1 MQFGGVSIPDSVF
14 EAALSSNLVIFAGAG
29 VSVSPPVNL
38 PLFNSLV
45 DRIKSAVDPGNFLRE
60 RKHKLDKE
68 TPVYTETPEQ
78 YLSYL
83 EHEGKNVKEACSL
96 LVDPRGQFTNLHTN
110 ILRLLE
116 ANRHVRLVTTNFD
129 NCFENS
135 MEVLGCEAKVFA
147 SPALP
152 LGKSVNGVVHL
163 HGVYSDLETMI
174 LTAEDYGEAYVSN
187 GWVARFLVDL
197 FKTYTVLFVGYSCGD
212 SLVDYLTRSISS
224 EISGHA
230 FVLCKDSDVDDW
242 QMRGVE
248 PIVFNDFDSLPKIFE
263 DWASYAESSVTEKV
277 VHIRDICQANNMNQ
291 ADKDFIIQALRW
303 PDEDDRYLFT
313 SEFCKT
319 ASDIEHF
326 QLLKNNGFLSFL
338 SSKNPGR
345 QDLLLLDWM
354 VAKFSTNET
363 AALQD
368 LCVQY
373 LYELTPIFFERLF
386 WRLSTSDIP
395 ESIIA
400 SWLPWLESADFL
412 SQKRCEHQLV
422 EIANRVQS
430 DSIAL
435 VAICILLKVG
445 ITFSRSVMT
454 GTSIE
459 PSTVVSKDYYGD
471 KVIEIIKARSSTI
484 GNQIF
489 EYCFNQIERAY
500 SIQTKCWA
508 EKDSFDGM
516 SFGRSSIA
524 PHEQDRFCD
533 GVEGVLIDAAR
544 ASVNQNNYIEA
555 TEKSLNSKCS
565 LLFRL
570 GLWIKSEFTPS
581 GSDLGF
587 VAKEDL
593 LSDVYIHHEV
603 FQLIKEA
610 FPVASDEE
618 KREFVEYVAS
628 RVVVDDRNSE
638 YSCYNICVWLREE
651 MDTCPELKALYEEVI
666 QRNPSFAPR
675 EHPDFTHYM
684 SSGFVDNSDECHLS
698 KEDFSNDYLLE
709 LMRSSASPGSFITK
723 HNRVSTPT
731 RDYPSVAIH
740 NLRELLNRECSEN
753 ETELMNLYIQY
764 IDWNNL
770 DIPTDALVTLLEQIV
785 ADGRTC
791 VAGIESIRSSMIDSG
806 KPLHLSGEAL
816 VSICEKALPNIDELF
831 SSESAIVKNDNPD
844 WVLMGINHPAGKYVE
859 LLAEADR
866 DFFEKQKSH
875 SQRASDCFE
884 RISEKLSAESDAAR
898 CVIAC
903 IFSRINVLNGLNPD
917 CFKNKLLYA
926 LLPDNW
932 AFSSAW
938 EGLSYAGGLTS
949 EVWAATKELWPG
961 LFRNYHQIGKNQFEQ
976 LVRLY
981 VWVIIVLVELE
992 ERGHFLVAGASASKD
1007 ALRSACM
1014 QLDNWMGTLDEED
1027 RLNEWN
1033 TWLAESFGKLA
1044 VITEGASDVLAEF
1057 YSRWIRKY
1065 PELRGKLAVAISR
1078 DCADVHNA
1086 DLFIFDGTLLSIAE
1100 DMKLTHNEKV
1110 QLVTFLLEHQKYL
1123 HFESDVTRA
1132 IQLIE
1137 KECADDDDIQ
1147 KLRDVATRKGLIDT
1161 LTTNQ

>member
-1 MQFGGVSIPDSVF
+1 MQFGGISIPGRVF

-29 VSVSPPVNL
+29 ASVPHPVSL

-45 DRIKSAVDPGNFLRE
+45 DRIKSTVDPGGFLRE

-96 LVDPRGQFTNLHTN
+96 LVDPHGQFTNLHTN
-110 ILRLLE
+110 ILRLLD
-116 ANRHVRLVTTNFD
+116 ANCQMRLVTTNFD

-135 MEVLGCEAKVFA
+135 MEVLGCEAKVFS

-152 LGKSVNGVVHL
+152 LGKGVNGIVHL
-163 HGVYSDLETMI
+163 HGVFSDLETMI

-224 EISGHA
+224 EISGRA

-248 PIVFNDFDSLPKIFE
+248 PIVFDDFDDLPKIFG
-263 DWASYAESSVTEKV
+263 DWASYMESSVTEKV
-277 VHIRDICQANNMNQ
+277 IHIHDICQAKNMNQ
-291 ADKDFIIQALRW
+291 ADKDFIIQALLW

-319 ASDIEHF
+319 ASNIEHF
-326 QLLKNNGFLSFL
+326 QLLKNNGFLGFL
-338 SSKNPGR
+338 SSKNPGG

-368 LCVQY
+368 LCVEY

-395 ESIIA
+395 DNIIA
-400 SWLPWLESADFL
+400 LWLPWLECADFL
-412 SQKRCEHQLV
+412 SQKRCEHSLV
-422 EIANRVQS
+422 EIASRVQS
-430 DSIAL
+430 DSIAF
-435 VAICILLKVG
+435 VAIRILLKVG
-445 ITFSRSVMT
+445 ITFSRSVLT

-471 KVIEIIKARSSTI
+471 KLIEIIKARSSTI
-484 GNQIF
+484 GKQIF
-489 EYCFNQIERAY
+489 EYCFDQIERAY
-500 SIQTKCWA
+500 SIQTKCWV

-524 PHEQDRFCD
+524 PHDQDRFCD
-533 GVEGVLIDAAR
+533 GVEGVLVDAAR
-544 ASVNQNNYIEA
+544 ESINQNYSIEA
-555 TEKSLNSKCS
+555 AEKCLNSKCS

-570 GLWIKSEFTPS
+570 GLWIKSEYNPS

-603 FQLIKEA
+603 FQLIKGA
-610 FPVASDEE
+610 FPVASGDE

-638 YSCYNICVWLREE
+638 YSCYNICIWLKED

-666 QRNPSFAPR
+666 QRNPNFAPR

-698 KEDFSNDYLLE
+698 KEVFSNDYLLK
-709 LMRSSASPGSFITK
+709 LMQSSASPGSFITR
-723 HNRVSTPT
+723 HDRVSTPT
-731 RDYPSVAIH
+731 RDYPLVAIH
-740 NLRELLNRECSEN
+740 NLRELISRECSEN
-753 ETELMNLYIQY
+753 EIELMNLYIQY
-764 IDWNNL
+764 IGWNNL
-770 DIPTDALVTLLEQIV
+770 DIPTYALVTLLEQIV
-785 ADGRTC
+785 ADSRTC

-806 KPLHLSGEAL
+806 SPLLLSGEAL
-816 VSICEKALPNIDELF
+816 ISICEKALPNIDELF
-831 SSESAIVKNDNPD
+831 SSESAIIKNDNPD
-844 WVLMGINHPAGKYVE
+844 WMLMGINHPAGKYVE

-866 DFFEKQKSH
+866 NFFEEQKTH
-875 SQRASDCFE
+875 SQRASVCLE
-884 RISEKLSAESDAAR
+884 RISEKLSEENDAAK

-903 IFSRINVLNGLNPD
+903 IFSRINVLYGVNPD

-932 AFSSAW
+932 AFSPAW
-938 EGLSYAGGLTS
+938 EGLSYAGSMTS
-949 EVWAATKELWPG
+949 EVWAATKELWSG
-961 LFRNYHQIGKNQFEQ
+961 LFRNYHLVGKNQFEQ

-981 VWVIIVLVELE
+981 VRVIIALIEFE
-992 ERGHFLVAGASASKD
+992 ERSHFLLVGASASKD

-1014 QLDNWMGTLDEED
+1014 QLDNWMGTLSEEG
-1027 RLNEWN
+1027 RLNEWD

-1044 VITEGASDVLAEF
+1044 VIIEGASDVLAEF

-1065 PELRGKLAVAISR
+1065 PEMRGKLATAISK
-1078 DCADVHNA
+1078 DCTEVNNA
-1086 DLFIFDGTLLSIAE
+1086 DLFVFDGTLLSIAE
-1100 DMKLTHNEKV
+1100 DTKLTHNEKI

-1137 KECADDDDIQ
+1137 KECTDEDDIQ

-1161 LTTNQ
+1161 LSTN

>member
-1 MQFGGVSIPDSVF
+1 MQFGGISIPGRVF

-29 VSVSPPVNL
+29 ASVPHPVSL

-45 DRIKSAVDPGNFLRE
+45 DRIKSTVDPGGFLRE

-96 LVDPRGQFTNLHTN
+96 LVDPHGQFTNLHTN
-110 ILRLLE
+110 ILRLLD
-116 ANRHVRLVTTNFD
+116 ANCQMRLVTTNFD

-135 MEVLGCEAKVFA
+135 MEVLGCEAKVFS

-152 LGKSVNGVVHL
+152 LGKGVNGIVHL
-163 HGVYSDLETMI
+163 HGVFSDLETMI

-224 EISGHA
+224 EISGRA

-248 PIVFNDFDSLPKIFE
+248 PIVFDDFDDLPKIFG
-263 DWASYAESSVTEKV
+263 DWASYMESSVTEKV
-277 VHIRDICQANNMNQ
+277 IHIHDICQAKNMNQ
-291 ADKDFIIQALRW
+291 ADKDFIIQALLW

-319 ASDIEHF
+319 ASNIEHF
-326 QLLKNNGFLSFL
+326 QLLKNNGFLGFL

-368 LCVQY
+368 LCVEY

-395 ESIIA
+395 DNIIA
-400 SWLPWLESADFL
+400 LWLPWLECADFL
-412 SQKRCEHQLV
+412 SQKRCEHSLV
-422 EIANRVQS
+422 EIASRVQS
-430 DSIAL
+430 DSIAF
-435 VAICILLKVG
+435 VAIRILLKVG
-445 ITFSRSVMT
+445 ITFSRSVLT

-471 KVIEIIKARSSTI
+471 KLIEIIKARSSTI
-484 GNQIF
+484 GKQIF
-489 EYCFNQIERAY
+489 EYCFDQIERAY
-500 SIQTKCWA
+500 SIQTKCWV

-524 PHEQDRFCD
+524 PHDQDRFCD
-533 GVEGVLIDAAR
+533 GVEGVLVDAAR
-544 ASVNQNNYIEA
+544 ESINQNYSIEA
-555 TEKSLNSKCS
+555 AEKCLNSKCS

-570 GLWIKSEFTPS
+570 GLWIKSEYNPS

-603 FQLIKEA
+603 FQLIKGA
-610 FPVASDEE
+610 FPVASGDE

-638 YSCYNICVWLREE
+638 YSCYNICIWLKED

-666 QRNPSFAPR
+666 QRNPNFAPR

-698 KEDFSNDYLLE
+698 KEVFSNDYLLK
-709 LMRSSASPGSFITK
+709 LMQSSASPGSFITR
-723 HNRVSTPT
+723 HDRVSTPT
-731 RDYPSVAIH
+731 RDYPLVAIH
-740 NLRELLNRECSEN
+740 NLRELISRECSEN
-753 ETELMNLYIQY
+753 EIELMNLYIQY
-764 IDWNNL
+764 IGWNNL
-770 DIPTDALVTLLEQIV
+770 DIPTYALVTLLEQIV
-785 ADGRTC
+785 ADSRTC

-806 KPLHLSGEAL
+806 SPLLLSGEAL
-816 VSICEKALPNIDELF
+816 ISICEKALPNIDELF
-831 SSESAIVKNDNPD
+831 SSESAIIKNDNPD
-844 WVLMGINHPAGKYVE
+844 WMLMGINHPAGKYVE

-866 DFFEKQKSH
+866 NFFEEQKTH
-875 SQRASDCFE
+875 SQRASVCLE
-884 RISEKLSAESDAAR
+884 RISEKLSEESDAAK

-903 IFSRINVLNGLNPD
+903 IFSRINVLYGVNPD

-932 AFSSAW
+932 AFSPAW
-938 EGLSYAGGLTS
+938 EGLSYAGSMTS
-949 EVWAATKELWPG
+949 EVWAATKELWSG
-961 LFRNYHQIGKNQFEQ
+961 LFRNYHLVGKNQFEQ

-981 VWVIIVLVELE
+981 VRVIIALIEFE
-992 ERGHFLVAGASASKD
+992 ERSHFLLVGASASKD

-1014 QLDNWMGTLDEED
+1014 QLDNWMGTLSEEG
-1027 RLNEWN
+1027 RLNEWD

-1044 VITEGASDVLAEF
+1044 VIIEGASDVLAEF

-1065 PELRGKLAVAISR
+1065 PEMRGKLATAISK
-1078 DCADVHNA
+1078 DCTEVNNA
-1086 DLFIFDGTLLSIAE
+1086 DLFVFDGTLLSIAE
-1100 DMKLTHNEKV
+1100 DTKLTHNEKI

-1137 KECADDDDIQ
+1137 KECTDEDDIQ

-1161 LTTNQ
+1161 LSTN

>member
-29 VSVSPPVNL
+29 VSVSSPVNL

-45 DRIKSAVDPGNFLRE
+45 DQIKSAVDPGNFLRE
-60 RKHKLDKE
+60 RKHKLDKK
-68 TPVYTETPEQ
+68 TPVYMETPEQ

-83 EHEGKNVKEACSL
+83 EHEGKNVREACSL
-96 LVDPRGQFTNLHTN
+96 LVDPHGQFTNLHTN
-110 ILRLLE
+110 ILRLLDT
-116 ANRHVRLVTTNFD
+116 NCHMRLVTTNFD

-152 LGKSVNGVVHL
+152 LGKGVNGVVHL

-187 GWVARFLVDL
+187 GWVAKFLVDL

-224 EISGHA
+224 EISGRA

-248 PIVFNDFDSLPKIFE
+248 PIIFDDFDDLPKIFG
-263 DWASYAESSVTEKV
+263 DWASYTESSVTEKV
-277 VHIRDICQANNMNQ
+277 IHIHDVCQGNNMNQ
-291 ADKDFIIQALRW
+291 ADEDFIIQALRW

-313 SEFCKT
+313 SEFCKV
-319 ASDIEHF
+319 ASGIEHF
-326 QLLKNNGFLSFL
+326 QLLKNNGFLGFL

-354 VAKFSTNET
+354 VAKFSTNEN

-368 LCVQY
+368 LCVEY

-395 ESIIA
+395 ENIIA
-400 SWLPWLESADFL
+400 SWLPWLETADFL

-435 VAICILLKVG
+435 VAIRILLKVG
-445 ITFSRSVMT
+445 ITFSRSAIT

-459 PSTVVSKDYYGD
+459 PSAVVSKDYYGD
-471 KVIEIIKARSSTI
+471 KLIEIIKARSSTI
-484 GNQIF
+484 GKYVF
-489 EYCFNQIERAY
+489 ECCFDQIERAY

-508 EKDSFDGM
+508 EKDSFDVM
-516 SFGRSSIA
+516 SFRRSSIA
-524 PHEQDRFCD
+524 PHNQDRFCD
-533 GVEGVLIDAAR
+533 GVEGILVDVAR
-544 ASVNQNNYIEA
+544 ESVNQNNYIES
-555 TEKSLNSKCS
+555 TEKCLNSKCS

-570 GLWIKSEFTPS
+570 GLWIKSEYNPS

-610 FPVASDEE
+610 FPVASDDE
-618 KREFVEYVAS
+618 KRNFVEYVAS
-628 RVVVDDRNSE
+628 RVVVGDRNSE

-651 MDTCPELKALYEEVI
+651 MDACPELKALYEELTKH
-666 QRNPSFAPR
+666 NPSFAPR

-684 SSGFVDNSDECHLS
+684 SSGWVDNSDECHLS
-698 KEDFSNDYLLE
+698 KEDFNNNNLLE
-709 LMRSSASPGSFITK
+709 LMQSSASPESFITK
-723 HNRVSTPT
+723 HDRVSTPT
-731 RDYPSVAIH
+731 RDHPSVAIH
-740 NLRELLNRECSEN
+740 NLRELLNKECSES
-753 ETELMNLYIQY
+753 EIELMNLYIQY
-764 IDWNNL
+764 INWNNL
-770 DIPTDALVTLLEQIV
+770 DMPTNDLVSLLEQIV

-806 KPLHLSGEAL
+806 KPLHLSSEAL

-831 SSESAIVKNDNPD
+831 LSESAIIKKDNPD
-844 WVLMGINHPAGKYVE
+844 WILMGINHSAGKYVE

-866 DFFEKQKSH
+866 GLFEEQKSH
-875 SQRASDCFE
+875 NQRASACFE
-884 RISEKLSAESDAAR
+884 RISEKLSTESDAAR

-938 EGLSYAGGLTS
+938 EGLSYAGYLTS
-949 EVWAATKELWPG
+949 EVWAATKELWPE
-961 LFRNYHQIGKNQFEQ
+961 LFKNYHLIGKNQFEQ
-976 LVRLY
+976 LVGLY
-981 VWVIIVLVELE
+981 VWSIIVLVELK
-992 ERGHFLVAGASASKD
+992 ERSHFLVIGASASKD

-1027 RLNEWN
+1027 RLNEWDA
-1033 TWLAESFGKLA
+1033 WLAESFGKLA
-1044 VITEGASDVLAEF
+1044 AIVEGAPDVLAEF
-1057 YSRWIRKY
+1057 YSRWVREY
-1065 PELRGKLAVAISR
+1065 PDLRGKLTAAISKDCREVR
-1078 DCADVHNA
+1078 DV
-1086 DLFIFDGTLLSIAE
+1086 DLFVFDETLSSIAE
-1100 DMKLTHNEKV
+1100 DIKLSPNEKV
-1110 QLVTFLLEHQKYL
+1110 KLVAFLLEHQKYL

-1137 KECADDDDIQ
+1137 EECADDCDIQ
-1147 KLRDVATRKGLIDT
+1147 KLRDVATRKGLVET
-1161 LTTNQ
+1161 LSAN

>member
-1 MQFGGVSIPDSVF
+1 MQFGGVLIPDSVF
-14 EAALSSNLVIFAGAG
+14 KAALSGNLVIFAGAG
-29 VSVSPPVNL
+29 VSAPPPVNL

-45 DRIKSAVDPGNFLRE
+45 NRIKLAVDPGNFLRE

-68 TPVYTETPEQ
+68 TAIYTETPEQ

-96 LVDPRGQFTNLHTN
+96 LVDPHGQFTDLHTN
-110 ILRLLE
+110 ILRVLD
-116 ANRHVRLVTTNFD
+116 ASCHVRLITTNFD

-135 MEVLGCEAKVFA
+135 MGALECEAKVFI

-152 LGKSVNGVVHL
+152 LGKNVNGVVHL
-163 HGVYSDLETMI
+163 HGIFNDLETMV

-187 GWVARFLVDL
+187 GWVSRFLVDL
-197 FKTYTVLFVGYSCGD
+197 FKNYTVLFVGYSCGD

-224 EISGHA
+224 EISGRS
-230 FVLCKDSDVDDW
+230 FVLCRDSDLDDW
-242 QMRGVE
+242 RMRGVE
-248 PIVFNDFDSLPKIFE
+248 PITFDDFDDLPKIFG

-277 VHIRDICQANNMNQ
+277 IHLHDICQVNNMNQ
-291 ADKDFIIQALRW
+291 ADEDFIVQALRW
-303 PDEDDRYLFT
+303 PDEDDRCLFT
-313 SEFCKT
+313 SEFCKA
-319 ASDIEHF
+319 ASGIEHF

-345 QDLLLLDWM
+345 QDLLLLNWM

-368 LCVQY
+368 LCVEY

-386 WRLSTSDIP
+386 WKLSTSDIP
-395 ESIIA
+395 ENIIA

-412 SQKRCEHQLV
+412 SQKRCEHQLI

-435 VAICILLKVG
+435 AAIRILLSVG
-445 ITFSRSVMT
+445 ITFSRSVIT

-471 KVIEIIKARSSTI
+471 KLIEIIKARSSTI
-484 GNQIF
+484 GKQVF
-489 EYCFNQIERAY
+489 EYCFDQIERAY

-524 PHEQDRFCD
+524 PHNQDRFCD
-533 GVEGVLIDAAR
+533 GVEGVLVDVAR
-544 ASVNQNNYIEA
+544 ESINRNNFIEA
-555 TEKSLNSKCS
+555 TEKCLNSKCS

-570 GLWIKSEFTPS
+570 GLWIKSEYNPS

-587 VAKEDL
+587 VANEDL
-593 LSDVYIHHEV
+593 LSNVYIHHEV
-603 FQLIKEA
+603 FQLIKES
-610 FPVASDEE
+610 FPVASDDE
-618 KREFVEYVAS
+618 KRDFVEYIAS
-628 RVVVDDRNSE
+628 RIVVDDRNSE

-651 MDTCPELKALYEEVI
+651 MNTCPELRALYEEI
-666 QRNPSFAPR
+666 IKRNPSFAPR

-684 SSGFVDNSDECHLS
+684 SSGFVDNSDECRLS
-698 KEDFSNDYLLE
+698 KEDFNNDNLLE
-709 LMRSSASPGSFITK
+709 LMQSSASPGSFITK
-723 HNRVSTPT
+723 HDRVSTPT
-731 RDYPSVAIH
+731 RDYPLVAIH
-740 NLRELLNRECSEN
+740 NLRELLNGECSEN
-753 ETELMNLYIQY
+753 EIELMNLYIQY
-764 IDWNNL
+764 IGWSNL
-770 DIPTDALVTLLEQIV
+770 DIPTDTLVSLLEQIV

-791 VAGIESIRSSMIDSG
+791 VAGIESIRSSMIGSG
-806 KPLHLSGEAL
+806 KPLHLPSEAL
-816 VSICEKALPNIDELF
+816 VSICEKALPNIDKLF
-831 SSESAIVKNDNPD
+831 LSESAIIKNENPD
-844 WVLMGINHPAGKYVE
+844 WILMGINHPAGKYVE

-866 DFFEKQKSH
+866 GFFEEQKSH
-875 SQRASDCFE
+875 SQRASVCFE
-884 RISEKLSAESDAAR
+884 RISEKLSSESDAAR

-938 EGLSYAGGLTS
+938 EGLSYAGSLTS
-949 EVWAATKELWPG
+949 EVWAVTKELWPG
-961 LFRNYHQIGKNQFEQ
+961 LFRNYHLVGKNQFEQ

-981 VWVIIVLVELE
+981 VWIIIVLVESE
-992 ERGHFLVAGASASKD
+992 DRSHFLVVGASASKD

-1027 RLNEWN
+1027 RLNEWDM
-1033 TWLAESFGKLA
+1033 WLAESFGKLA
-1044 VITEGASDVLAEF
+1044 VIIEGASDVLAEF

-1065 PELRGKLAVAISR
+1065 PELRGKLTTAISK
-1078 DCADVHNA
+1078 DCAKAHNA
-1086 DLFIFDGTLLSIAE
+1086 DLFVFDGTLLSIAE
-1100 DMKLTHNEKV
+1100 DTKLTHNEKA

-1147 KLRDVATRKGLIDT
+1147 KLRDVATRKGLVET
-1161 LTTNQ
+1161 LSTK

>member
-83 EHEGKNVKEACSL
+83 EHEGKNVKETCSL
-96 LVDPRGQFTNLHTN
+96 LVDPHGQFTNLHTN
-110 ILRLLE
+110 ILRLLD

-508 EKDSFDGM
+508 EKNSFDGM

-723 HNRVSTPT
+723 HDRVSTPT

-859 LLAEADR
+859 LLAEAGR

>member
-96 LVDPRGQFTNLHTN
+96 LVDPHGQFTNLHTN
-110 ILRLLE
+110 ILRLLD

-508 EKDSFDGM
+508 EKNSFDGM

-723 HNRVSTPT
+723 HDRVSTPT

-859 LLAEADR
+859 LLAEAGR

-992 ERGHFLVAGASASKD
+992 ERAHFLVAGASASKD

-1044 VITEGASDVLAEF
+1044 AITEGASDVLAEF

>member
-1 MQFGGVSIPDSVF
+1 MQFGGISIPGRVF

-29 VSVSPPVNL
+29 ASVPHPVSL

-45 DRIKSAVDPGNFLRE
+45 DRIKSTVDPGGFLRE

-96 LVDPRGQFTNLHTN
+96 LVDPHGQFTNLHTN
-110 ILRLLE
+110 ILRLLD
-116 ANRHVRLVTTNFD
+116 ANCQMRLVTTNFD

-135 MEVLGCEAKVFA
+135 MEVLGCEAKVFS

-152 LGKSVNGVVHL
+152 LGKGVNGIVHL
-163 HGVYSDLETMI
+163 HGVFSDLETMI

-224 EISGHA
+224 EISGRA

-248 PIVFNDFDSLPKIFE
+248 PIVFDDFDDLPKIFG
-263 DWASYAESSVTEKV
+263 DWASYMESSVTEKV
-277 VHIRDICQANNMNQ
+277 IHIHDICQAKNMNQ
-291 ADKDFIIQALRW
+291 ADKDFIIQALLW

-319 ASDIEHF
+319 ASSIEHF
-326 QLLKNNGFLSFL
+326 QLLKNNGFLGFL

-368 LCVQY
+368 LCVEY

-395 ESIIA
+395 DNIIA
-400 SWLPWLESADFL
+400 LWLPWLECADFL
-412 SQKRCEHQLV
+412 SQKRCEHSLV
-422 EIANRVQS
+422 EIASRVQS
-430 DSIAL
+430 DSIAF
-435 VAICILLKVG
+435 VAIRILLKVG
-445 ITFSRSVMT
+445 ITFSRSVLT

-471 KVIEIIKARSSTI
+471 KLIEIIKARSSTI
-484 GNQIF
+484 GKQIF
-489 EYCFNQIERAY
+489 EYCFDQIERAY
-500 SIQTKCWA
+500 SIQTKCWV

-524 PHEQDRFCD
+524 PHDQDRFCD
-533 GVEGVLIDAAR
+533 GVEGVLVDAAR
-544 ASVNQNNYIEA
+544 ESINQNYSIEA
-555 TEKSLNSKCS
+555 AEKCLNSKCS

-570 GLWIKSEFTPS
+570 GLWIKSEYNPS

-603 FQLIKEA
+603 FQLIKGA
-610 FPVASDEE
+610 FPVASGDE

-638 YSCYNICVWLREE
+638 YSCYNICIWLRED

-666 QRNPSFAPR
+666 QRNPNFAPR

-698 KEDFSNDYLLE
+698 KEVFSNDYLLK
-709 LMRSSASPGSFITK
+709 LMQSSASPGSFITR
-723 HNRVSTPT
+723 HDRVSTPT
-731 RDYPSVAIH
+731 RDYPLVAIH
-740 NLRELLNRECSEN
+740 NLRELISRECSEN
-753 ETELMNLYIQY
+753 EIELMNLYIQY
-764 IDWNNL
+764 IGWNNL
-770 DIPTDALVTLLEQIV
+770 DIPTYALVTLLEQIV
-785 ADGRTC
+785 ADSRTC

-806 KPLHLSGEAL
+806 SPLLLSGEAL
-816 VSICEKALPNIDELF
+816 ISICEKALPNIDELF
-831 SSESAIVKNDNPD
+831 SSESAIIKNDNPD
-844 WVLMGINHPAGKYVE
+844 WMLMGINHPAGKYVE

-866 DFFEKQKSH
+866 NFFEEQKTH
-875 SQRASDCFE
+875 SQRASVCLE
-884 RISEKLSAESDAAR
+884 RISEKLSEESDAAK

-903 IFSRINVLNGLNPD
+903 IFSRINVLYGVNPD

-932 AFSSAW
+932 AFSPAW
-938 EGLSYAGGLTS
+938 EGLSYAGGMTS
-949 EVWAATKELWPG
+949 EVWAATKELWSG
-961 LFRNYHQIGKNQFEQ
+961 LFRNYHLVGKNQFEQ

-981 VWVIIVLVELE
+981 VRVIIVLIEFE
-992 ERGHFLVAGASASKD
+992 ERSHFLLVGASASKD

-1014 QLDNWMGTLDEED
+1014 QLDNWMGTLSEED
-1027 RLNEWN
+1027 RLNEWD

-1044 VITEGASDVLAEF
+1044 VIIERASDVLAEF

-1065 PELRGKLAVAISR
+1065 PEMRRKLATAISK
-1078 DCADVHNA
+1078 DCTEVNNA
-1086 DLFIFDGTLLSIAE
+1086 DLFVFDGTLLSIAE
-1100 DMKLTHNEKV
+1100 DTKLTHNEKI

-1137 KECADDDDIQ
+1137 KECTDEDDIQ

-1161 LTTNQ
+1161 LSTN

>member
-1 MQFGGVSIPDSVF
+1 MQFDGVSIPDSVF

-96 LVDPRGQFTNLHTN
+96 LVDPHGQFTNLHTN
-110 ILRLLE
+110 ILRLLD

-723 HNRVSTPT
+723 HDRVSTPT

-938 EGLSYAGGLTS
+938 EGLSYAGCLTS

-1057 YSRWIRKY
+1057 YSRWIRKH

>member
-1 MQFGGVSIPDSVF
+1 MQFGGISIPGRVF

-29 VSVSPPVNL
+29 ASVPHPVSL

-45 DRIKSAVDPGNFLRE
+45 DRIKSTVDPGGFLRE

-96 LVDPRGQFTNLHTN
+96 LVDPHGQFTNLHTN
-110 ILRLLE
+110 ILRLLD
-116 ANRHVRLVTTNFD
+116 ANCQMRLVTTNFD

-135 MEVLGCEAKVFA
+135 MEVLGCEAKVFS

-152 LGKSVNGVVHL
+152 LGKGVNGIVHL
-163 HGVYSDLETMI
+163 HGVFSDLETMI

-224 EISGHA
+224 EISGRA

-248 PIVFNDFDSLPKIFE
+248 PIVFDDFDDLPKIFG
-263 DWASYAESSVTEKV
+263 DWASYMESSVTEKV
-277 VHIRDICQANNMNQ
+277 IHIHDICQAKNMNQ
-291 ADKDFIIQALRW
+291 ADKDFIIQALLW

-319 ASDIEHF
+319 ASNIEHF
-326 QLLKNNGFLSFL
+326 QLLKNNGFLGFL

-368 LCVQY
+368 LCVEY

-395 ESIIA
+395 DNIIA
-400 SWLPWLESADFL
+400 LWLPWLECADFL
-412 SQKRCEHQLV
+412 SQKRCEHSLV
-422 EIANRVQS
+422 EIASRVQS
-430 DSIAL
+430 DSIAF
-435 VAICILLKVG
+435 VAIRILLKVG
-445 ITFSRSVMT
+445 ITFSRSVLT

-471 KVIEIIKARSSTI
+471 KLIEIIKARSSTI
-484 GNQIF
+484 GKQIF
-489 EYCFNQIERAY
+489 EYCFDQIERAY
-500 SIQTKCWA
+500 SIQTKCWV

-524 PHEQDRFCD
+524 PHDQDRFCD
-533 GVEGVLIDAAR
+533 GVEGVLVDAAR
-544 ASVNQNNYIEA
+544 ESINQNYSIEA
-555 TEKSLNSKCS
+555 AEKCLNSKCS

-570 GLWIKSEFTPS
+570 GLWIKSEYNPS

-603 FQLIKEA
+603 FQLIKGA
-610 FPVASDEE
+610 FPVASGDE

-638 YSCYNICVWLREE
+638 YSYYNICIWLKED

-666 QRNPSFAPR
+666 QRNPNFAPR

-684 SSGFVDNSDECHLS
+684 SSGFVDNSDERHLS
-698 KEDFSNDYLLE
+698 KEVFSNDYLLK
-709 LMRSSASPGSFITK
+709 LMQSSASPGSFITR
-723 HNRVSTPT
+723 HDRVSTPT
-731 RDYPSVAIH
+731 RDYPLVAIH
-740 NLRELLNRECSEN
+740 NLRELISRECSEN
-753 ETELMNLYIQY
+753 EIELMNLYIQY
-764 IDWNNL
+764 IGWNNL
-770 DIPTDALVTLLEQIV
+770 DIPTYALVTLLEQIV
-785 ADGRTC
+785 ADSRTC

-806 KPLHLSGEAL
+806 SPLLLSGEAL
-816 VSICEKALPNIDELF
+816 ISICEKALPNIDELF
-831 SSESAIVKNDNPD
+831 SSESAIIKNDNPD
-844 WVLMGINHPAGKYVE
+844 WMLMGINHPAGKYVE

-866 DFFEKQKSH
+866 NFFEEQKTH
-875 SQRASDCFE
+875 SQRASVCLE
-884 RISEKLSAESDAAR
+884 RISEKLSEESDAAK

-903 IFSRINVLNGLNPD
+903 IFSRINVLYGVNPD

-932 AFSSAW
+932 AFSPAW
-938 EGLSYAGGLTS
+938 EGLSYAGSMTS
-949 EVWAATKELWPG
+949 EVWAATKELWSG
-961 LFRNYHQIGKNQFEQ
+961 LFRNYHLVGKNQFEQ

-981 VWVIIVLVELE
+981 VRVIIALIEFE
-992 ERGHFLVAGASASKD
+992 ERSHFLLVGASASKD

-1014 QLDNWMGTLDEED
+1014 QLDNWMGTLSEEG
-1027 RLNEWN
+1027 RLNEWD

-1044 VITEGASDVLAEF
+1044 VIIEGASDVLAEF

-1065 PELRGKLAVAISR
+1065 PEMRGKLATAISK
-1078 DCADVHNA
+1078 DCTEVNNA
-1086 DLFIFDGTLLSIAE
+1086 DLFVFDGTLLSIAE
-1100 DMKLTHNEKV
+1100 DTKLTHNEKI

-1137 KECADDDDIQ
+1137 KECTDEDDIQ

-1161 LTTNQ
+1161 LSTN

>member
-1 MQFGGVSIPDSVF
+1 MQFGGISIPGRVF

-29 VSVSPPVNL
+29 ASVPHPVSL

-45 DRIKSAVDPGNFLRE
+45 DRIKSTVDPGGFLRE

-96 LVDPRGQFTNLHTN
+96 LVDPHGQFTNLHTN
-110 ILRLLE
+110 ILRLLD
-116 ANRHVRLVTTNFD
+116 ANCQMRLVTTNFD

-135 MEVLGCEAKVFA
+135 MEVLGCEAKVFS

-152 LGKSVNGVVHL
+152 LGKGVNGIVHL
-163 HGVYSDLETMI
+163 HGVFSDLETMI

-224 EISGHA
+224 EISGRA

-248 PIVFNDFDSLPKIFE
+248 PIVFDDFDDLPKIFG
-263 DWASYAESSVTEKV
+263 DWASYMESSATEKV
-277 VHIRDICQANNMNQ
+277 IHIHDICQAKNMNQ
-291 ADKDFIIQALRW
+291 ADKDFIIQALLW

-319 ASDIEHF
+319 ASNIEHF
-326 QLLKNNGFLSFL
+326 QLLKNNGFLGFL

-368 LCVQY
+368 LCVEY

-395 ESIIA
+395 DNIIA
-400 SWLPWLESADFL
+400 LWLPWLECADFL
-412 SQKRCEHQLV
+412 SQKRCEHSLV
-422 EIANRVQS
+422 EIASRVQS
-430 DSIAL
+430 DSIAF
-435 VAICILLKVG
+435 VAIRILLKVG
-445 ITFSRSVMT
+445 ITFSRSVLT

-471 KVIEIIKARSSTI
+471 KLIEIIKARSSTI
-484 GNQIF
+484 GKQIF
-489 EYCFNQIERAY
+489 EYCFDQIERAY
-500 SIQTKCWA
+500 SIQTKCWV

-524 PHEQDRFCD
+524 PHDQDRFCD
-533 GVEGVLIDAAR
+533 GVEGVLVDAAR
-544 ASVNQNNYIEA
+544 ESINQNYSIEA
-555 TEKSLNSKCS
+555 AEKCLNSKCS

-570 GLWIKSEFTPS
+570 GLWIKSEYNPS

-603 FQLIKEA
+603 FQLIKGA
-610 FPVASDEE
+610 FPVASGDE

-638 YSCYNICVWLREE
+638 YSCYNICIWLKED

-666 QRNPSFAPR
+666 QRNPNFAPR

-698 KEDFSNDYLLE
+698 KEVFSNDYLLK
-709 LMRSSASPGSFITK
+709 LMQSSASPGSFITK
-723 HNRVSTPT
+723 HDRVSTPT
-731 RDYPSVAIH
+731 RDYPLVAIH
-740 NLRELLNRECSEN
+740 NLRELISRECSEN
-753 ETELMNLYIQY
+753 EIELMNLYIQY
-764 IDWNNL
+764 IGWNNL
-770 DIPTDALVTLLEQIV
+770 DIPTYALVTLLEQIV
-785 ADGRTC
+785 ADSRTC

-806 KPLHLSGEAL
+806 SPLLLSGEAL
-816 VSICEKALPNIDELF
+816 ISICEKALPNIDELF
-831 SSESAIVKNDNPD
+831 SSESAIIKNDNPD
-844 WVLMGINHPAGKYVE
+844 WMLMGINHPAGKYVE

-866 DFFEKQKSH
+866 NFFEEQKTH
-875 SQRASDCFE
+875 SQRASVCLE
-884 RISEKLSAESDAAR
+884 RISEKLSEESDAAK

-903 IFSRINVLNGLNPD
+903 IFSRINVLYGVNPD

-932 AFSSAW
+932 AFSPAW
-938 EGLSYAGGLTS
+938 EGLSYAGSMTS
-949 EVWAATKELWPG
+949 EVWAATKELWSG
-961 LFRNYHQIGKNQFEQ
+961 LFKNYHLVGKNQFEQ

-981 VWVIIVLVELE
+981 VRVIIALIEFE
-992 ERGHFLVAGASASKD
+992 ERSHFLLVGASASKD

-1014 QLDNWMGTLDEED
+1014 QLDNWMGTLSEEG
-1027 RLNEWN
+1027 RLNEWD

-1044 VITEGASDVLAEF
+1044 VIIEGASDVLAEF

-1065 PELRGKLAVAISR
+1065 PEMRGKLATAISK
-1078 DCADVHNA
+1078 DCTEVNNA
-1086 DLFIFDGTLLSIAE
+1086 DLFVFDGTLLSIAE
-1100 DMKLTHNEKV
+1100 DTKLTHNEKI

-1137 KECADDDDIQ
+1137 KECTDEDDIQ

-1161 LTTNQ
+1161 FCR

>member
-1 MQFGGVSIPDSVF
+1 
-14 EAALSSNLVIFAGAG
+14 
-29 VSVSPPVNL
+29 
-38 PLFNSLV
+38 
-45 DRIKSAVDPGNFLRE
+45 
-60 RKHKLDKE
+60 
-68 TPVYTETPEQ
+68 
-78 YLSYL
+78 
-83 EHEGKNVKEACSL
+83 
-96 LVDPRGQFTNLHTN
+96 
-110 ILRLLE
+110 
-116 ANRHVRLVTTNFD
+116 
-129 NCFENS
+129 
-135 MEVLGCEAKVFA
+135 
-147 SPALP
+147 
-152 LGKSVNGVVHL
+152 
-163 HGVYSDLETMI
+163 
-174 LTAEDYGEAYVSN
+174 
-187 GWVARFLVDL
+187 
-197 FKTYTVLFVGYSCGD
+197 
-212 SLVDYLTRSISS
+212 
-224 EISGHA
+224 
-230 FVLCKDSDVDDW
+230 
-242 QMRGVE
+242 
-248 PIVFNDFDSLPKIFE
+248 
-263 DWASYAESSVTEKV
+263 
-277 VHIRDICQANNMNQ
+277 
-291 ADKDFIIQALRW
+291 
-303 PDEDDRYLFT
+303 
-313 SEFCKT
+313 
-319 ASDIEHF
+319 
-326 QLLKNNGFLSFL
+326 
-338 SSKNPGR
+338 
-345 QDLLLLDWM
+345 
-354 VAKFSTNET
+354 
-363 AALQD
+363 
-368 LCVQY
+368 
-373 LYELTPIFFERLF
+373 
-386 WRLSTSDIP
+386 
-395 ESIIA
+395 
-400 SWLPWLESADFL
+400 
-412 SQKRCEHQLV
+412 
-422 EIANRVQS
+422 
-430 DSIAL
+430 
-435 VAICILLKVG
+435 
-445 ITFSRSVMT
+445 
-454 GTSIE
+454 
-459 PSTVVSKDYYGD
+459 
-471 KVIEIIKARSSTI
+471 
-484 GNQIF
+484 
-489 EYCFNQIERAY
+489 
-500 SIQTKCWA
+500 
-508 EKDSFDGM
+508 
-516 SFGRSSIA
+516 
-524 PHEQDRFCD
+524 
-533 GVEGVLIDAAR
+533 
-544 ASVNQNNYIEA
+544 
-555 TEKSLNSKCS
+555 
-565 LLFRL
+565 
-570 GLWIKSEFTPS
+570 
-581 GSDLGF
+581 
-587 VAKEDL
+587 
-593 LSDVYIHHEV
+593 
-603 FQLIKEA
+603 
-610 FPVASDEE
+610 
-618 KREFVEYVAS
+618 
-628 RVVVDDRNSE
+628 
-638 YSCYNICVWLREE
+638 
-651 MDTCPELKALYEEVI
+651 
-666 QRNPSFAPR
+666 
-675 EHPDFTHYM
+675 
-684 SSGFVDNSDECHLS
+684 
-698 KEDFSNDYLLE
+698 
-709 LMRSSASPGSFITK
+709 
-723 HNRVSTPT
+723 
-731 RDYPSVAIH
+731 
-740 NLRELLNRECSEN
+740 
-753 ETELMNLYIQY
+753 MNLYIQY

-770 DIPTDALVTLLEQIV
+770 DIPPDALVTMLEQIV

-859 LLAEADR
+859 LLAEAGR

>member
-14 EAALSSNLVIFAGAG
+14 NAALSSNLVIFAGAG
-29 VSVSPPVNL
+29 VSAPPPVNL

-45 DRIKSAVDPGNFLRE
+45 DRIKSTVDPGDFLRE
-60 RKHKLDKE
+60 RRHKLDKE
-68 TPVYTETPEQ
+68 TSVYTETPEQ

-96 LVDPRGQFTNLHTN
+96 LVDPNGQFTNLHTN
-110 ILRLLE
+110 ILRLLD
-116 ANRHVRLVTTNFD
+116 ANCHVRLVTTNFD
-129 NCFENS
+129 NCFESS
-135 MEVLGCEAKVFA
+135 MEVLGCETKVFT

-152 LGKSVNGVVHL
+152 LGKDVNGVVHL

-187 GWVARFLVDL
+187 GWTARFLVDM

-248 PIVFNDFDSLPKIFE
+248 PIVFDDFDDLPTIFG
-263 DWASYAESSVTEKV
+263 DWASYVESSVTEKV
-277 VHIRDICQANNMNQ
+277 IHIHDICQANNMSQ
-291 ADKDFIIQALRW
+291 ADEDFIIQALRW
-303 PDEDDRYLFT
+303 PDEDDRFLFT
-313 SEFCKT
+313 SEFCKA
-319 ASDIEHF
+319 ASGIEHF

-345 QDLLLLDWM
+345 QDLLLLDWI

-363 AALQD
+363 AALQE
-368 LCVQY
+368 LCVEY
-373 LYELTPIFFERLF
+373 LYELTPVFFERLF

-395 ESIIA
+395 ENVLA

-422 EIANRVQS
+422 EIASRVQS

-435 VAICILLKVG
+435 VAIRILLKVG
-445 ITFSRSVMT
+445 ITFSRSVIT

-459 PSTVVSKDYYGD
+459 PSTVVSKGYYGD
-471 KVIEIIKARSSTI
+471 KLIETVKARSSSI
-484 GNQIF
+484 GKLVF
-489 EYCFNQIERAY
+489 EYCFDQIERAY

-508 EKDSFDGM
+508 DKDSFDGM

-524 PHEQDRFCD
+524 PHDQDRFCD
-533 GVEGVLIDAAR
+533 GVEGVLVDVAR
-544 ASVNQNNYIEA
+544 ESINQNNYIDA
-555 TEKSLNSKCS
+555 TEKCLNSKCS

-570 GLWIKSEFTPS
+570 GLWIKSEHNPS
-581 GSDLGF
+581 GSDLSF
-587 VAKEDL
+587 VAKGDL
-593 LSDVYIHHEV
+593 LSDVYIRHEV
-603 FQLIKEA
+603 FRLIKEA
-610 FPVASDEE
+610 FPVASDDD
-618 KREFVEYVAS
+618 KRDFAEYVAS
-628 RVVVDDRNSE
+628 RVVVGDRNSE
-638 YSCYNICVWLREE
+638 YSCYNVCVWLWEE
-651 MDTCPELKALYEEVI
+651 MNTCSELKALYEEVI
-666 QRNPSFAPR
+666 QRNPNFAPR

-698 KEDFSNDYLLE
+698 KEKFNNDYLLE
-709 LMRSSASPGSFITK
+709 LMQSSASPGSFITK
-723 HNRVSTPT
+723 HDRVSTPT
-731 RDYPSVAIH
+731 RDYPLVAIY

-753 ETELMNLYIQY
+753 EIELMNLYIQY
-764 IDWNNL
+764 IGWNNL
-770 DIPTDALVTLLEQIV
+770 DISADALVTLLEQIV

-791 VAGIESIRSSMIDSG
+791 VAGIESIRSSMIDNG

-831 SSESAIVKNDNPD
+831 SSESAIIKNDNPD

-866 DFFEKQKSH
+866 NFFEEHKSH
-875 SQRASDCFE
+875 SQRTSVCFE
-884 RISEKLSAESDAAR
+884 HISEKLSAESDAAR

-903 IFSRINVLNGLNPD
+903 IFSRINVLNELNPD
-917 CFKNKLLYA
+917 CFKSKLLYA

-938 EGLSYAGGLTS
+938 EGLSYAGRLTS
-949 EVWAATKELWPG
+949 EVWSATKELWPG
-961 LFRNYHQIGKNQFEQ
+961 LFRNYHLVGKNQFEQ

-981 VWVIIVLVELE
+981 VWIIIFLVKLE
-992 ERGHFLVAGASASKD
+992 KRSHFLVVGASASKD
-1007 ALRSACM
+1007 ALKSACM
-1014 QLDNWMGTLDEED
+1014 QLDNWMGTLDEEA
-1027 RLNEWN
+1027 RLNEWDM
-1033 TWLAESFGKLA
+1033 WLAESFGKLA
-1044 VITEGASDVLAEF
+1044 LIIEGASDVLAEF

-1065 PELRGKLAVAISR
+1065 PELRGKLTTAISK
-1078 DCADVHNA
+1078 DCAEAHDA
-1086 DLFIFDGTLLSIAE
+1086 DLFVFDGTLLSIAE
-1100 DMKLTHNEKV
+1100 DTKLTHNEKV

-1123 HFESDVTRA
+1123 HFEADVTKA

-1137 KECADDDDIQ
+1137 KECAGGDDIQ
-1147 KLRDVATRKGLIDT
+1147 KLRDVATRRGLVET
-1161 LTTNQ
+1161 LSANS

>member
-1 MQFGGVSIPDSVF
+1 
-14 EAALSSNLVIFAGAG
+14 
-29 VSVSPPVNL
+29 
-38 PLFNSLV
+38 
-45 DRIKSAVDPGNFLRE
+45 
-60 RKHKLDKE
+60 
-68 TPVYTETPEQ
+68 
-78 YLSYL
+78 
-83 EHEGKNVKEACSL
+83 
-96 LVDPRGQFTNLHTN
+96 
-110 ILRLLE
+110 
-116 ANRHVRLVTTNFD
+116 
-129 NCFENS
+129 

-508 EKDSFDGM
+508 EKNSFDGM

-723 HNRVSTPT
+723 HDRVSTPT

-859 LLAEADR
+859 LLAEAGR

-938 EGLSYAGGLTS
+938 VGLSYAGGLTS

>member
-1 MQFGGVSIPDSVF
+1 MQFGGISIPGRVF

-29 VSVSPPVNL
+29 ASVPHPVSL

-45 DRIKSAVDPGNFLRE
+45 DRIKSTVDPGGFLRE

-96 LVDPRGQFTNLHTN
+96 LVDPHGQFTNLHTN
-110 ILRLLE
+110 ILRLLD
-116 ANRHVRLVTTNFD
+116 ANCQMRLVTTNFD

-135 MEVLGCEAKVFA
+135 MEVLGCEAKVFS

-152 LGKSVNGVVHL
+152 LGKGVNGIVHL
-163 HGVYSDLETMI
+163 HGVFSDLETMI

-224 EISGHA
+224 EISGRA

-248 PIVFNDFDSLPKIFE
+248 PIVFDDFDDLPKIFG
-263 DWASYAESSVTEKV
+263 DWASYMESSVTEKV
-277 VHIRDICQANNMNQ
+277 IHIHDICQAKNMNQ
-291 ADKDFIIQALRW
+291 ADKDFIIQALLW

-319 ASDIEHF
+319 ASSIEHF
-326 QLLKNNGFLSFL
+326 QLLKNNGFLGFL

-345 QDLLLLDWM
+345 QYLLLLDWM

-368 LCVQY
+368 LCVEY

-395 ESIIA
+395 DNIIA
-400 SWLPWLESADFL
+400 LWLPWLECADFL
-412 SQKRCEHQLV
+412 SQKRCEHSLV
-422 EIANRVQS
+422 EIASRVQS
-430 DSIAL
+430 DSIAF
-435 VAICILLKVG
+435 VAIRILLKVG
-445 ITFSRSVMT
+445 ITFSRSVLT

-471 KVIEIIKARSSTI
+471 KLIEIIKARSSTI
-484 GNQIF
+484 GKQIF
-489 EYCFNQIERAY
+489 EYCFDQIERAY
-500 SIQTKCWA
+500 SIQTKCWV

-524 PHEQDRFCD
+524 PHDQDRFCD
-533 GVEGVLIDAAR
+533 GVEGVLVDAAR
-544 ASVNQNNYIEA
+544 ESINQNYSIEA
-555 TEKSLNSKCS
+555 AEKCLDSKCS

-570 GLWIKSEFTPS
+570 GLWIKSEYNPS

-603 FQLIKEA
+603 FQLIKGA
-610 FPVASDEE
+610 FPVASGDE

-638 YSCYNICVWLREE
+638 YSCYNICIWLKED

-666 QRNPSFAPR
+666 QRNPNFAPR

-698 KEDFSNDYLLE
+698 KEVFSNDYLLK
-709 LMRSSASPGSFITK
+709 LMQSSASPGSFITR
-723 HNRVSTPT
+723 HDRVSTPT
-731 RDYPSVAIH
+731 RDYPLVAIH
-740 NLRELLNRECSEN
+740 NLRELISRECSEN
-753 ETELMNLYIQY
+753 EIELMNLYIQY
-764 IDWNNL
+764 IGWNNL
-770 DIPTDALVTLLEQIV
+770 DIPTYALVTLLEQIV
-785 ADGRTC
+785 ADSRTC

-806 KPLHLSGEAL
+806 SPLLLSGEAL
-816 VSICEKALPNIDELF
+816 ISICEKALPNIDELF
-831 SSESAIVKNDNPD
+831 SSESAIIKNDNPD
-844 WVLMGINHPAGKYVE
+844 WMLMGINHSAGKYVE

-866 DFFEKQKSH
+866 NFFEEQKTH
-875 SQRASDCFE
+875 SQRASVCLE
-884 RISEKLSAESDAAR
+884 RISEKLSEESDAAK

-903 IFSRINVLNGLNPD
+903 IFSRINVLYGVNPD

-932 AFSSAW
+932 AFSPAW
-938 EGLSYAGGLTS
+938 EGLSYAGSMTS
-949 EVWAATKELWPG
+949 EVWAATKELWSG
-961 LFRNYHQIGKNQFEQ
+961 LFRNYHLVGKNQFEQ

-981 VWVIIVLVELE
+981 VRVIIALIEFE
-992 ERGHFLVAGASASKD
+992 ERSHFLLVGASASKD

-1014 QLDNWMGTLDEED
+1014 QLDNWMGTLSEEG
-1027 RLNEWN
+1027 RLNEWD

-1044 VITEGASDVLAEF
+1044 VIIEGASDVLAEF

-1065 PELRGKLAVAISR
+1065 PEMRGKLATAISK
-1078 DCADVHNA
+1078 DCTEVNNA
-1086 DLFIFDGTLLSIAE
+1086 DLFVFDGTLLSIAE
-1100 DMKLTHNEKV
+1100 DTKLTHNEKI

-1137 KECADDDDIQ
+1137 KECTDEDDIQ

-1161 LTTNQ
+1161 LSTN

>member
-1 MQFGGVSIPDSVF
+1 MQFGGISIPERIF

-29 VSVSPPVNL
+29 VSVPAPVNL
-38 PLFNSLV
+38 PVFNSLV
-45 DRIKSAVDPGNFLRE
+45 ERIKSTVDPGGFLRE

-96 LVDPRGQFTNLHTN
+96 LVDPHGQFTNLHTN
-110 ILRLLE
+110 ILRLLD
-116 ANRHVRLVTTNFD
+116 ANCHMRLVTTNFD

-135 MEVLGCEAKVFA
+135 MEVLGCEAKVFT

-152 LGKSVNGVVHL
+152 LGKGVNGVVHL
-163 HGVYSDLETMI
+163 HGVFSDLETMI

-224 EISGHA
+224 EISGRA
-230 FVLCKDSDVDDW
+230 FVLCKNSDVDDW
-242 QMRGVE
+242 RMRGVE
-248 PIVFNDFDSLPKIFE
+248 PIVFDDFDDLPKIFG
-263 DWASYAESSVTEKV
+263 DWASYMESSVTEKV
-277 VHIRDICQANNMNQ
+277 IHIHDICQANNMNQ
-291 ADKDFIIQALRW
+291 ADEDFIIQALHW

-319 ASDIEHF
+319 ASSIEHF
-326 QLLKNNGFLSFL
+326 QLLKNNGFLGFL

-368 LCVQY
+368 LCVEY

-395 ESIIA
+395 DNIIA
-400 SWLPWLESADFL
+400 LWLPWLECADFL
-412 SQKRCEHQLV
+412 SQKRCEHSLV
-422 EIANRVQS
+422 EIASRVQS
-430 DSIAL
+430 GSIAFI
-435 VAICILLKVG
+435 AIRILLKVG
-445 ITFSRSVMT
+445 ITFSRSVLT
-454 GTSIE
+454 GTSVE
-459 PSTVVSKDYYGD
+459 PSTVISKDYYGD
-471 KVIEIIKARSSTI
+471 KLIEIIKARSSTI
-484 GNQIF
+484 GKQVF
-489 EYCFNQIERAY
+489 EYCFDQIERAY

-524 PHEQDRFCD
+524 PHDQDRFCD
-533 GVEGVLIDAAR
+533 GVEGVLVDAAR
-544 ASVNQNNYIEA
+544 ESINQNYYIEA
-555 TEKSLNSKCS
+555 AEKCLNSKCS

-570 GLWIKSEFTPS
+570 GLWIKSEYSPS

-587 VAKEDL
+587 VVKEDL

-603 FQLIKEA
+603 FQLIKGA
-610 FPVASDEE
+610 FPVASSDE

-628 RVVVDDRNSE
+628 RVVVDDCNSE

-684 SSGFVDNSDECHLS
+684 SSGFVDNSEECHLS
-698 KEDFSNDYLLE
+698 KEVFSNDYLLE
-709 LMRSSASPGSFITK
+709 LMQSSTSPGSFITK
-723 HNRVSTPT
+723 HDRVSTPT

-740 NLRELLNRECSEN
+740 NLRELINRECSEN
-753 ETELMNLYIQY
+753 EIELMNLYIQY
-764 IDWNNL
+764 ISWSNL
-770 DIPTDALVTLLEQIV
+770 DIPTYTLVTLLEQIV
-785 ADGRTC
+785 ADSRTC

-806 KPLHLSGEAL
+806 RPLHLSSEAL
-816 VSICEKALPNIDELF
+816 ISICEKALPNIDELF
-831 SSESAIVKNDNPD
+831 SSDSAIIKNDNPD
-844 WVLMGINHPAGKYVE
+844 WMLMGINHPAGKYVE

-866 DFFEKQKSH
+866 SFFEEQNAH
-875 SQRASDCFE
+875 SQRVSVCLE
-884 RISEKLSAESDAAR
+884 RISEKLLEESDAAK

-903 IFSRINVLNGLNPD
+903 VFSGINVLYGLNPD
-917 CFKNKLLYA
+917 CFKDKLLYA

-932 AFSSAW
+932 AFSPAW
-938 EGLSYAGGLTS
+938 EGLSYAGDMTS
-949 EVWAATKELWPG
+949 EVWAATKELWSG
-961 LFRNYHQIGKNQFEQ
+961 LFKNYHLVGKNQFEQ

-981 VWVIIVLVELE
+981 VRIIIVLIEFE
-992 ERGHFLVAGASASKD
+992 ERSHFLVVGASASKD

-1014 QLDNWMGTLDEED
+1014 QLDNWMGTLSEEG
-1027 RLNEWN
+1027 RLNEWD

-1044 VITEGASDVLAEF
+1044 VIIEGASDVLAEF

-1065 PELRGKLAVAISR
+1065 PDMRGKMATAISK
-1078 DCADVHNA
+1078 DCAEAHNT
-1086 DLFIFDGTLLSIAE
+1086 DLFVFDGTLLSIAE
-1100 DMKLTHNEKV
+1100 DTKLTHNEKI

-1137 KECADDDDIQ
+1137 KERADDDDIQ

-1161 LTTNQ
+1161 LSTN

>member
-83 EHEGKNVKEACSL
+83 EHEGKNVKETCSL
-96 LVDPRGQFTNLHTN
+96 LVDPHGQFTNLHTN
-110 ILRLLE
+110 ILRLLD

-508 EKDSFDGM
+508 EKNSFDGM

-723 HNRVSTPT
+723 HDRVSTPT

-859 LLAEADR
+859 LLAEAGR

-1137 KECADDDDIQ
+1137 NECADDDDIQ

>member
-96 LVDPRGQFTNLHTN
+96 LVDPHGQFTNLHTN
-110 ILRLLE
+110 ILRLLD

-152 LGKSVNGVVHL
+152 LGESVNGVVHL

-313 SEFCKT
+313 SEFCKA

-386 WRLSTSDIP
+386 WRLFTSDIP

-651 MDTCPELKALYEEVI
+651 MDACPELKALYEEVI

-723 HNRVSTPT
+723 HDRVSTPT

>member
-1 MQFGGVSIPDSVF
+1 MQFGGISIPGRVF

-29 VSVSPPVNL
+29 ASVPHPVSL

-45 DRIKSAVDPGNFLRE
+45 DRIKSTVDPGGFLRE

-96 LVDPRGQFTNLHTN
+96 LVDPHGQFTNLHTN
-110 ILRLLE
+110 ILRLLD
-116 ANRHVRLVTTNFD
+116 ANCQMRLVTTNFD

-135 MEVLGCEAKVFA
+135 MEVLGCEAKVFS

-152 LGKSVNGVVHL
+152 LGKGVNGIVHL
-163 HGVYSDLETMI
+163 HGVFSDLETMI

-224 EISGHA
+224 EISGRA

-242 QMRGVE
+242 QMRGAE
-248 PIVFNDFDSLPKIFE
+248 PIVFDDFDDLPKIFG
-263 DWASYAESSVTEKV
+263 DWASYMESSVTEKV
-277 VHIRDICQANNMNQ
+277 IHIHDICQAKNMNQ
-291 ADKDFIIQALRW
+291 ADKDFIIQALLW

-319 ASDIEHF
+319 ASNIEHF
-326 QLLKNNGFLSFL
+326 QLLKNNGFLGFL

-368 LCVQY
+368 LCVEY

-395 ESIIA
+395 DTIIA
-400 SWLPWLESADFL
+400 LWLPWLECADFL
-412 SQKRCEHQLV
+412 SQKRCEHSLV
-422 EIANRVQS
+422 EIASRVQS
-430 DSIAL
+430 DSIAF
-435 VAICILLKVG
+435 VAIRILLKVG
-445 ITFSRSVMT
+445 ITFSRSVLT

-471 KVIEIIKARSSTI
+471 KLIEIIKARSSTI
-484 GNQIF
+484 GKQIF
-489 EYCFNQIERAY
+489 EYCFDQIERAY
-500 SIQTKCWA
+500 SIQTKCWV

-524 PHEQDRFCD
+524 PHDQDRFCD
-533 GVEGVLIDAAR
+533 GVEGVLVDAAR
-544 ASVNQNNYIEA
+544 ESINQNYSIEA
-555 TEKSLNSKCS
+555 AEKCLNSKCS

-570 GLWIKSEFTPS
+570 GLWIKSEYNPS

-603 FQLIKEA
+603 FQLIKGA
-610 FPVASDEE
+610 FPVASGDE

-638 YSCYNICVWLREE
+638 YSCYNICIWLKED

-666 QRNPSFAPR
+666 QRNPNFAPR

-698 KEDFSNDYLLE
+698 KEVFSNDYLLK
-709 LMRSSASPGSFITK
+709 LMQSSASPGSFITR
-723 HNRVSTPT
+723 HDRVSTPT
-731 RDYPSVAIH
+731 RDYPLVAIH
-740 NLRELLNRECSEN
+740 NLRELISRECSEN
-753 ETELMNLYIQY
+753 EIELMNLYIQY
-764 IDWNNL
+764 IGWNNL
-770 DIPTDALVTLLEQIV
+770 DIPTYALVTLLEQIV
-785 ADGRTC
+785 ADSRTC

-806 KPLHLSGEAL
+806 SPLLLSGEAL
-816 VSICEKALPNIDELF
+816 ISICEKALPNIDELF
-831 SSESAIVKNDNPD
+831 SSESAIIKNDNPD
-844 WVLMGINHPAGKYVE
+844 WMLMGINHPAGKYVE

-866 DFFEKQKSH
+866 NFFEEQKTH
-875 SQRASDCFE
+875 SQRASVCLE
-884 RISEKLSAESDAAR
+884 RISEKLSEESDAAK

-903 IFSRINVLNGLNPD
+903 IFSRINVLYGVNPD

-932 AFSSAW
+932 AFSPAW
-938 EGLSYAGGLTS
+938 EGLSYAGSMTS
-949 EVWAATKELWPG
+949 EVWAATKELWSG
-961 LFRNYHQIGKNQFEQ
+961 LFRNYHLVGKNQFEQ

-981 VWVIIVLVELE
+981 VRVIIALIEFE
-992 ERGHFLVAGASASKD
+992 ERSHFLLVGASASKD

-1014 QLDNWMGTLDEED
+1014 QLDNWMGTLSEEG
-1027 RLNEWN
+1027 RLNEWD

-1044 VITEGASDVLAEF
+1044 VIIEGASDVLAEF

-1065 PELRGKLAVAISR
+1065 PEMRGKLATAISK
-1078 DCADVHNA
+1078 DCTEVNNA
-1086 DLFIFDGTLLSIAE
+1086 DLFVFDGTLLSIAE
-1100 DMKLTHNEKV
+1100 DTKLTHNEKI

-1137 KECADDDDIQ
+1137 KECTDEDDIQ

-1161 LTTNQ
+1161 LSTN

>member
-1 MQFGGVSIPDSVF
+1 MQFGGISIPRRVF

-29 VSVSPPVNL
+29 ASVPHPVSL

-45 DRIKSAVDPGNFLRE
+45 DRIKSTVDPGGFLRE

-96 LVDPRGQFTNLHTN
+96 LVDPHGQFTNLHTN
-110 ILRLLE
+110 ILRLLD
-116 ANRHVRLVTTNFD
+116 ANCQMRLVTTNFD

-135 MEVLGCEAKVFA
+135 MEVLGCEAKVFS

-152 LGKSVNGVVHL
+152 LGKGVNGIVHL
-163 HGVYSDLETMI
+163 HGVFSDLETMI

-224 EISGHA
+224 EISGRA

-248 PIVFNDFDSLPKIFE
+248 PIVFDDFDDLPKIFG
-263 DWASYAESSVTEKV
+263 DWASYMESSVTEKV
-277 VHIRDICQANNMNQ
+277 IHIHDICQAKNMNQ
-291 ADKDFIIQALRW
+291 ADKDFIIQALLW

-319 ASDIEHF
+319 ASNIEHF
-326 QLLKNNGFLSFL
+326 QLLKNNGFLGFL

-368 LCVQY
+368 LCVEY

-395 ESIIA
+395 DNIIA
-400 SWLPWLESADFL
+400 LWLPWLECADFL
-412 SQKRCEHQLV
+412 SQKRCEHSLV
-422 EIANRVQS
+422 EIASRVQS
-430 DSIAL
+430 DSIAF
-435 VAICILLKVG
+435 VAIRILLKVG
-445 ITFSRSVMT
+445 ITFSRSVLT

-471 KVIEIIKARSSTI
+471 KLIEIIKARSSTI
-484 GNQIF
+484 GKQIF
-489 EYCFNQIERAY
+489 EYCFDQIERAY
-500 SIQTKCWA
+500 SIQTKCWV

-524 PHEQDRFCD
+524 PHDQDRFCD
-533 GVEGVLIDAAR
+533 GVEGVLVDAAR
-544 ASVNQNNYIEA
+544 ESINQNYSIEA
-555 TEKSLNSKCS
+555 AEKCLNSKCS

-570 GLWIKSEFTPS
+570 GLWIKSEYNPS

-603 FQLIKEA
+603 FQLIKGA
-610 FPVASDEE
+610 FPVASGDE

-638 YSCYNICVWLREE
+638 YSCYNICIWLKED

-666 QRNPSFAPR
+666 QRNPNFAPR

-698 KEDFSNDYLLE
+698 KEVFSNDYLLK
-709 LMRSSASPGSFITK
+709 LMQSSASPGSFITR
-723 HNRVSTPT
+723 HDRVSTPT
-731 RDYPSVAIH
+731 RDYPLVAIH
-740 NLRELLNRECSEN
+740 NLRELISRECSEN
-753 ETELMNLYIQY
+753 EIELMNLYIQY
-764 IDWNNL
+764 IGWNNL
-770 DIPTDALVTLLEQIV
+770 DIPTYALVTLLEQIV
-785 ADGRTC
+785 ADSRTC

-806 KPLHLSGEAL
+806 SPLLLSGEAL
-816 VSICEKALPNIDELF
+816 ISICEKALPNIDELF
-831 SSESAIVKNDNPD
+831 SSESAIIKNDNPD
-844 WVLMGINHPAGKYVE
+844 WMLMGINHPAGKYVE

-866 DFFEKQKSH
+866 NFFEEQKTH
-875 SQRASDCFE
+875 SQRASVCLE
-884 RISEKLSAESDAAR
+884 RISEKLSEESDAAK

-903 IFSRINVLNGLNPD
+903 IFSRINVLYGVNPD

-932 AFSSAW
+932 AFSPAW
-938 EGLSYAGGLTS
+938 EGLSYAGSMTS
-949 EVWAATKELWPG
+949 EVWAATKELWSG
-961 LFRNYHQIGKNQFEQ
+961 LFRNYHLVGKNQFEQ

-981 VWVIIVLVELE
+981 VRVIIALIEFE
-992 ERGHFLVAGASASKD
+992 ERSHFLLVGASASKD

-1014 QLDNWMGTLDEED
+1014 QLDNWMGTLSEEG
-1027 RLNEWN
+1027 RLNEWD

-1044 VITEGASDVLAEF
+1044 VIIEGASDVLAEF

-1065 PELRGKLAVAISR
+1065 PEMRGKLATAISK
-1078 DCADVHNA
+1078 DCTEVNNA
-1086 DLFIFDGTLLSIAE
+1086 DLFVFDGTLLSIAE
-1100 DMKLTHNEKV
+1100 DTKLTHNEKI

-1137 KECADDDDIQ
+1137 KECTDEDDIQ

-1161 LTTNQ
+1161 LSTN